1 MDLSIVI
8 PLFNESDS
16 IFELNKKINEIISN
30 SNIDVEIIYV
40 DDGSKDDSWKK
51 IADISDKNQ
60 NIIGLRFLKNYGKSM
75 ALSAGFSYAKGSV
88 VITMDADLQDDPNEI
103 IPLYNMVQNE
113 DYDLV
118 SGWKKK
124 RYDSFIFKN
133 LPSKF
138 FNYVVRNISK
148 IIIHDFNCG
157 IKAYKNEVVKSIDVY
172 GEMHRYIPLLAYD
185 KGYTNINEKV
195 VVHKPRKYGRTKF
208 GINRFS
214 NGFLDLIT
222 LLFFQKFGK
231 RPMHFFGLIGSIMIL
246 IGFISSLYL
255 GIDKLYFE
263 TSGRLI
269 TDRPHFYVALTT
281 MILGAQFF
289 VAGFVGEL
297 IVKNKPV
304 SKRYNIISTINS

>member
-51 IADISDKNQ
+51 IADISEENQ

-185 KGYTNINEKV
+185 KGFTNINEKV

-297 IVKNKPV
+297 IVKNKPI
-304 SKRYNIISTINS
+304 SKRYNIISSINS